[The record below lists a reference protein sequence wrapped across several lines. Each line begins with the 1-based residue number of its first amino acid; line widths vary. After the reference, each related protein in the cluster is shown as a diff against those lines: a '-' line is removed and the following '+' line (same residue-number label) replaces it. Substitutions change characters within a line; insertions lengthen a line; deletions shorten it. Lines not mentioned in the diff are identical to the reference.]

1 MYIRQPWVVGNA
13 GVLGA
18 ILIVLL
24 SVAITGATALSL
36 SSIVTN
42 GKIGAGGAFSVISQ
56 SLGLEIGGAI
66 GIPFYIAQAI
76 AVAMYIF
83 GFREGLQMLLPEYN
97 ALLLD
102 AITFV
107 LVMGIAFI
115 STSFAFKIQYVILV
129 IIVLSLVSIFGSLFT
144 NELYF
149 NYELLGK
156 FPGSVEN
163 GFKGSSFWVVFAV
176 YFPAV
181 TGVMA
186 GANMSGDLTN
196 PRKSIPFGTLS
207 AVVLTTIIYIA
218 LCIVAGLLATP
229 NELVSNY
236 TIFIE
241 KSVFPPIVLAGL
253 LGATLSSALGSFVGA
268 PRILLALGEKGI
280 LPKSKMLSKTDK
292 KGEPINAMLV
302 TAIVVII
309 GISLRDLN
317 TIAPLLTMFF
327 MITYAMVNVVAL
339 VEQSLG
345 LPSYRPSMKIHILI
359 PLLGTFGSLVVMFIM
374 NAVVALVSLVL
385 IVLFYFYLSKKKL
398 KSDSADSRSGLF
410 TALAEWATKKTT
422 ELNQREEPRTW
433 RPDLLI
439 PLSSPRELRSSFRL
453 IESIVSPKGSIKMI
467 TLKNENVDEQK
478 ALDEFVPHAIAKF
491 RDFDIPITYSSVQDY
506 ELNNSMNI
514 TMQALSTSF
523 FKPNTVFVAFDSNE
537 TGIMNDKKV
546 KLIKDVIKNQ
556 YGLIVY
562 IPYKTASL
570 SIQKNV
576 SLWVRDL
583 PIDWKENFEYGNN
596 DLSTLLSILIS
607 KNWDANLSVN
617 IIKPTKFESDDKSAF
632 FDLIRLPKHTNI
644 NVVDADILSAL
655 KEEKK
660 ADLNIVPISKE
671 ASIEEMIEI
680 VNKTRISGLFCY
692 DSGRENAFV

>member
-1 MYIRQPWVVGNA
+1 
-13 GVLGA
+13 
-18 ILIVLL
+18 
-24 SVAITGATALSL
+24 
-36 SSIVTN
+36 
-42 GKIGAGGAFSVISQ
+42 
-56 SLGLEIGGAI
+56 
-66 GIPFYIAQAI
+66 
-76 AVAMYIF
+76 
-83 GFREGLQMLLPEYN
+83 ML
-97 ALLLD
+97 A
-102 AITFV
+102 
-107 LVMGIAFI
+107 
-115 STSFAFKIQYVILV
+115 
-129 IIVLSLVSIFGSLFT
+129 
-144 NELYF
+144 
-149 NYELLGK
+149 
-156 FPGSVEN
+156 
-163 GFKGSSFWVVFAV
+163 
-176 YFPAV
+176 
-181 TGVMA
+181 
-186 GANMSGDLTN
+186 
-196 PRKSIPFGTLS
+196 
-207 AVVLTTIIYIA
+207 
-218 LCIVAGLLATP
+218 
-229 NELVSNY
+229 
-236 TIFIE
+236 
-241 KSVFPPIVLAGL
+241 
-253 LGATLSSALGSFVGA
+253 
-268 PRILLALGEKGI
+268 
-280 LPKSKMLSKTDK
+280 KTDK

-410 TALAEWATKKTT
+410 TAIAEWATKKTT

-439 PLSSPRELRSSFRL
+439 PISSPKELRSSFRL

-478 ALDEFVPHAIAKF
+478 ALDEFVPHAMAKF
-491 RDFDIPITYSSVQDY
+491 RDFDIPITHSTVQDY

-523 FKPNTVFVAFDSNE
+523 FKSNTVFVAFDSNE
-537 TGIMNDKKV
+537 VGIMNEKKIR
-546 KLIKDVIKNQ
+546 LIKDVIKNQ

-562 IPYKTASL
+562 VPYKTASL
-570 SIQKNV
+570 SIEKNV

-583 PIDWKENFEYGNN
+583 PSDWKENFEYGNN
-596 DLSTLLSILIS
+596 DLSTLLSLLIS
-607 KNWDANLSVN
+607 KNWEGNLSAN
-617 IIKPTKFESDDKSAF
+617 IVKPAKFEKDDKTAF
-632 FDLIRLPKHTNI
+632 IDLIRLPKNTKI
-644 NVVDADILSAL
+644 NVVDTDIITAL

-671 ASIEEMIEI
+671 ASIEEMIQI
-680 VNKTRISGLFCY
+680 VNETRISGLFCY
-692 DSGRENAFV
+692 DSGSENAFV